1 MHALR
6 PAPPASNCMAIVYLG
21 FGSNLQAPRRQLSR
35 ALRALAKF
43 PQTTLCSQSRI
54 YRSKPVGVRA
64 QPHYLN
70 MVVMLKTTL
79 SPQQLL
85 KHCQT
90 IEQQQK
96 RLRKKIWGAR
106 TIDIDILLY
115 GQQIIQLPYLQI
127 PHPQL
132 LHRDFVWMPLLEIS
146 PQLCLPNGQA
156 LSDCIVKIEPSIV
169 ACFS

>member
-1 MHALR
+1 MHAL
-6 PAPPASNCMAIVYLG
+6 PHATPASNRMPIAYLG
-21 FGSNLQAPRRQLSR
+21 LGSNLHEPRRQLSR
-35 ALRALAKF
+35 ALQSLAKF
-43 PQTTLCSQSRI
+43 PQTTLATQSSI
-54 YRSKPVGVRA
+54 YRSKPIGVRA

-85 KHCQT
+85 KHCQA

-115 GQQIIQLPYLQI
+115 GQHVIELPYLHI
-127 PHPQL
+127 PHPEL
-132 LHRDFVWMPLLEIS
+132 LYRDFVWMPLLEIS
-146 PQLCLPNGQA
+146 PRLCLPNGQA